1 MSVMTSERGSAD
13 DSMQGGS
20 GDAVDIYDGT
30 TRSWSTARLSR
41 ARFNLAA
48 ASLPIQGLA
57 FFAGGESELVLTKQP
72 LLLLTQL
79 PGDSG
84 YDYDVVDVYDANK
97 RTWATARL
105 SVGRYGLA
113 ATSLPSQG
121 LVLFAGGVGDVFASL
136 TVVCTMY
143 RVFLCTSCAAN
154 GFHVLH
160 AITMNAQEMTP
171 TPR

>member
-1 MSVMTSERGSAD
+1 MTSERGSAD

-30 TRSWSTARLSR
+30 SRSWSTARLSR

-48 ASLPIQGLA
+48 TSLPIQGLA
-57 FFAGGESELVLTKQP
+57 FFAGGESELVLTKQALLLQQL

-121 LVLFAGGVGDVFASL
+121 LVLFAGGVGTALSH
-136 TVVCTMY
+136 
-143 RVFLCTSCAAN
+143 S
-154 GFHVLH
+154 
-160 AITMNAQEMTP
+160 
-171 TPR
+171 

>member
-1 MSVMTSERGSAD
+1 
-13 DSMQGGS
+13 MQGGS

-48 ASLPIQGLA
+48 SSLPIQGLA
-57 FFAGGESELVLTKQP
+57 FFAGGESELLLTKQA

-84 YDYDVVDVYDANK
+84 YNYDVVDVYDANK

-121 LVLFAGGVGDVFASL
+121 LVLFAGGVGTALSH
-136 TVVCTMY
+136 
-143 RVFLCTSCAAN
+143 S
-154 GFHVLH
+154 
-160 AITMNAQEMTP
+160 
-171 TPR
+171 